1 MNINLYIMC
10 NLYWLLN
17 YYNIFP
23 AVQNLSL
30 GSKID
35 SSKTDLEKQVADDPF
50 KPIVN
55 LIFRSKIKA
64 VDEEIADLEKQVA
77 NDPVK
82 PIDNELGGGAEAYT
96 NSVRLILFYNYLSFD
111 Y

>member
-1 MNINLYIMC
+1 MD
-10 NLYWLLN
+10 
-17 YYNIFP
+17 F
-23 AVQNLSL
+23 
-30 GSKID
+30 
-35 SSKTDLEKQVADDPF
+35 SKTDLEKQIADDPVN
-50 KPIVN
+50 PIDN

-96 NSVRLILFYNYLSFD
+96 NSVRLISFYAYLSFD